1 LGSGPEPHIPRS
13 EKSSSKLAKP
23 VTFFD
28 GSPISQSWDRVSI
41 GETTAHRELVSRSLA
56 DLAAAHRAHPLDE
69 LLSVV
74 LEDPTLPSFQR
85 R

>member
-1 LGSGPEPHIPRS
+1 MGSGPEPRIPWS

-23 VTFFD
+23 VTVFD
-28 GSPISQSWDRVSI
+28 GSPIGQIWDRVSI
-41 GETTAHRELVSRSLA
+41 GDTTAHPELVSRSLA
-56 DLAAAHRAHPLDE
+56 DLAAAHRAHRLDE
-69 LLSVV
+69 MLRVV